1 MKKLFRI
8 LSLACLALL
17 LFGLAGCSKYVS
29 KYSAVG
35 FVHSNSAR
43 SAFMNFHQFEGTMV
57 FKLKAPGGQAAQ
69 LDYSARLESGSAIV
83 YLDAAG
89 TKIELFSLRG
99 GDEIAA
105 SAAQINGEK
114 TIYVIVETDGKCENG
129 ELYFDLNA
137 PGGP

>member
-1 MKKLFRI
+1 MKKLFRF

-17 LFGLAGCSKYVS
+17 LAGCSKYVS

-43 SAFMNFHQFEGTMV
+43 SAFMSFHQFEGTMV

-129 ELYFDLNA
+129 ELHFDLNA